1 MRQLTT
7 HNSLNTVDR
16 VEFFKQQEAARR
28 PLIGNVP
35 LMLTETRQAWLVES
49 GGVDVFV
56 VELKEGK
63 PAGNLIPLTHYDVGT
78 VFFGLQQGDE
88 PQEGESGRIGIM
100 ARGIPGTVVH
110 GLAPDQLYPFADD
123 AGKQLKANIL
133 SDWAGACLDS
143 ITDKP
148 LLGRMQQGAAAL
160 LDVASGVNL
169 SHEER
174 IVAGLDSFH
183 HLYLDL
189 VLEQFTARQEQLHAH
204 ILEKN
209 TAAKAVVSRG
219 MRKLAA
225 ILNTGRKQPIITGQD
240 EDPLLVVCQEVGRL
254 LNLTIRPPHRA
265 EDEELEQAPDPLL
278 EIARASRVRTRQIIL
293 TDNWWTQDCGPLIA
307 FLQEDDRPVALIP
320 QKPGRYELKDPSG
333 SADGIVDADM
343 AGSIKPVAH
352 MMYRPFPDEKLNWRD
367 LVRFGLAGKKQ
378 DVVRMVLMGAAGG
391 IIGTFVPLA
400 TGILFDSVIPGAA
413 RGQLYQI
420 IMALLAASL
429 AGALF
434 QITRGLAIVRIQGGM
449 NAGLQ
454 AALWDRVLELPTTFF
469 SKYTAGELT
478 SRTMGIQA
486 INNILSETVV
496 TSILG
501 GIFAVFNLLLLF
513 YYSPKLALVAMLIVG
528 CGCFV
533 TGWAGKARVR
543 HLKTAT
549 ALQQKITG
557 IVFQFISGMSK
568 LRITGS
574 ETKAYGIWANLFS
587 RQRQVAFK
595 MEQIQNR
602 LEIFNSAYPHLAVMA
617 IFAAYAVLVF
627 GEQTVYDEALS
638 TGEFLAFNAAFGIF
652 IVAAIEMSNGMLSI
666 MTIQPY
672 YENILPILTTLPEAD
687 DSRAA
692 PGELQGEIEVSNVC
706 FRYIKDGP
714 LILNDLSIHI
724 KAHQFV
730 AIVGG
735 SGSGKSTLLRLLLGF
750 EHQEAGSIFYD
761 SKELS
766 GIDIRMVRRQIG
778 VVLQNA
784 QLMSGDLLT
793 NIIGASVHLTID
805 DAWDA
810 ARAVGLAEDIEDMP
824 MGMHTVIAEGGGGL
838 SGGQRQRIVIARA
851 IVHKPKILY
860 FDEAT
865 SALDNRTQAMV
876 TESLEKLDAT
886 RVVIAH
892 RLSTIRNADCIFAI
906 DHGRLMESGTYNELM
921 EQDGYFAKLAKRQ
934 IA

>member
-110 GLAPDQLYPFADD
+110 GLSPDQLYPFADD
-123 AGKQLKANIL
+123 AGRQLKANIL

-343 AGSIKPVAH
+343 AGNIKPVAH

-434 QITRGLAIVRIQGGM
+434 QVTRGLAIVRIQGGM

-469 SKYTAGELT
+469 K
-478 SRTMGIQA
+478 
-486 INNILSETVV
+486 
-496 TSILG
+496 
-501 GIFAVFNLLLLF
+501 
-513 YYSPKLALVAMLIVG
+513 
-528 CGCFV
+528 
-533 TGWAGKARVR
+533 
-543 HLKTAT
+543 
-549 ALQQKITG
+549 
-557 IVFQFISGMSK
+557 
-568 LRITGS
+568 
-574 ETKAYGIWANLFS
+574 
-587 RQRQVAFK
+587 
-595 MEQIQNR
+595 
-602 LEIFNSAYPHLAVMA
+602 
-617 IFAAYAVLVF
+617 
-627 GEQTVYDEALS
+627 
-638 TGEFLAFNAAFGIF
+638 
-652 IVAAIEMSNGMLSI
+652 
-666 MTIQPY
+666 
-672 YENILPILTTLPEAD
+672 
-687 DSRAA
+687 
-692 PGELQGEIEVSNVC
+692 
-706 FRYIKDGP
+706 
-714 LILNDLSIHI
+714 
-724 KAHQFV
+724 
-730 AIVGG
+730 
-735 SGSGKSTLLRLLLGF
+735 
-750 EHQEAGSIFYD
+750 
-761 SKELS
+761 
-766 GIDIRMVRRQIG
+766 
-778 VVLQNA
+778 
-784 QLMSGDLLT
+784 
-793 NIIGASVHLTID
+793 
-805 DAWDA
+805 
-810 ARAVGLAEDIEDMP
+810 
-824 MGMHTVIAEGGGGL
+824 
-838 SGGQRQRIVIARA
+838 
-851 IVHKPKILY
+851 
-860 FDEAT
+860 
-865 SALDNRTQAMV
+865 
-876 TESLEKLDAT
+876 
-886 RVVIAH
+886 
-892 RLSTIRNADCIFAI
+892 
-906 DHGRLMESGTYNELM
+906 
-921 EQDGYFAKLAKRQ
+921 
-934 IA
+934 

>member
-1 MRQLTT
+1 M
-7 HNSLNTVDR
+7 
-16 VEFFKQQEAARR
+16 
-28 PLIGNVP
+28 
-35 LMLTETRQAWLVES
+35 MLTETRQVWVVES

-56 VELKEGK
+56 VQLKEGK
-63 PAGNLIPLTHYDVGT
+63 PVGNLVPLTHYDAGT
-78 VFFGLQQGDE
+78 VFFGLQQE
-88 PQEGESGRIGIM
+88 KNPASVGIL

-110 GLAPDQLYPFADD
+110 GLSPEQLY
-123 AGKQLKANIL
+123 QKASDETVKLAAKIL
-133 SDWAGACLDS
+133 PDWVNACLVS
-143 ITDKP
+143 VTEKS
-148 LLGRMQQGAAAL
+148 LLRRMQHGTAAL
-160 LDVASGVNL
+160 LDEASVVNL
-169 SHEER
+169 WQDGRLVEEM
-174 IVAGLDSFH
+174 ASFH
-183 HLYLDL
+183 HLYL
-189 VLEQFTARQEQLHAH
+189 EIIQQQFTLRQEQLHDH
-204 ILEKN
+204 ILQKN
-209 TAAKAVVSRG
+209 SAARAVVAQG
-219 MRKLAA
+219 MEKLAA
-225 ILNTGRKQPIITGQD
+225 ILSTGKKQPLLARD
-240 EDPLLVVCQEVGRL
+240 DDDPLLTVCRQVGRE
-254 LNLTIRPPHRA
+254 LNVTIRQPPRTEDGEDDEA
-265 EDEELEQAPDPLL
+265 ELAPDPML

-293 TDNWWTQDCGPLIA
+293 KESWWKQDCGPLIA
-307 FLQEDDRPVALIP
+307 YCNEDGNEDDRPVALIP
-320 QKPGRYELKDPSG
+320 QRPGRYELIDPSG
-333 SADGIVDADM
+333 RAGGIVDADM
-343 AGSIKPVAH
+343 AATIKPVAH
-352 MMYRPFPDEKLNWRD
+352 MMYRPFPHEKLYWRD

-400 TGILFDSVIPGAA
+400 TGILFDTVIPGAE
-413 RGQLYQI
+413 RSQLFQI

-429 AGALF
+429 AGAMF
-434 QITRGLAIVRIQGGM
+434 QVTRGLAIVRIQGGM
-449 NAGLQ
+449 NSSLQ
-454 AALWDRVLELPTTFF
+454 AAIWDRVLELPTTFF
-469 SKYTAGELT
+469 RQYTAGELT
-478 SRTMGIQA
+478 SRTMGIQT

-496 TSILG
+496 NSILG
-501 GIFAVFNLLLLF
+501 GIFAVFNLFLLF
-513 YYSPKLALVAMLIVG
+513 YYSPKLAWVALLLVG

-533 TGWAGKARVR
+533 TGWAGKARIR
-543 HLKTAT
+543 HLRTAT

-557 IVFQFISGMSK
+557 IVFQFISGMAK

-587 RQRQVAFK
+587 RQRQVGFK

-602 LEIFNSAYPHLAVMA
+602 LEIFNSAYPHLAVMT
-617 IFAAYAVLVF
+617 IFAAYSFLVF
-627 GEQTVYDEALS
+627 GEQTVYDEVLS

-652 IVAAIEMSNGMLSI
+652 IVAGIEMSNGLLSI

-672 YENILPILTTLPEAD
+672 YQNILPILTTLPEAD

-706 FRYIKDGP
+706 FRYVKDGP

-724 KAHQFV
+724 KAHQFI

-784 QLMSGDLLT
+784 QLMSGDLLS

-805 DAWDA
+805 DAWEA
-810 ARAVGLAEDIEDMP
+810 ARSVGLAEDIEDMP
-824 MGMHTVIAEGGGGL
+824 MGMHTIIAEGGGGL
-838 SGGQRQRIVIARA
+838 SGGQRQRMVIARA
-851 IVHKPKILY
+851 IVHKPKILF

-876 TESLEKLDAT
+876 TQSLEKLQAT

-906 DHGRLMESGTYNELM
+906 DHGRLMESGTYDELM
-921 EQDGYFAKLAKRQ
+921 EQDGYFAKLARRQ